1 MDHQTTHQAQRC
13 GAGPSKLHII
23 CEDGTSYDYTLS
35 KEKVSIGRGR
45 ENDLVFFE
53 SGISRNHA
61 EIVSTPKG
69 HEVIDLGSS
78 NGTIVNGSAVSRAML
93 VPDDV
98 IEIAGNKIIYVKASD
113 TSGAA
118 VKPVAEEEGDS
129 DIHLQKVVATSP
141 HDALLSSHT
150 LLVSVG
156 KTSGASQ
163 NIDPTL
169 TLMSEVS
176 ENPETFSA
184 IERTN
189 KVLFVLYEISRQLH
203 VIHDFN
209 ILLEKIM
216 DLVFVVIDA
225 DYGFI
230 VLTGSDKSIDLE
242 PVVVKYRDERTKN
255 TQQIRPS
262 KTIIERVIKD
272 KVALLT
278 SNAMGDSR
286 FDAARSILIQKL
298 RSAICVP
305 LWKKGEIIGIIQL
318 DSVRMENLFTHDDLE
333 LLKAIGSQVSMIIEQ
348 ASLNEKIREEERMR
362 RQLERFH
369 SPQVVEMI
377 LHSGQDGQDN
387 IMEPHEVTAT
397 ILFSDIIGF
406 TSLSEQMPARDITA
420 ILNRYFSRMTDIVF
434 KHDGTLDKY
443 IGDGLMAVF
452 GAPIEK
458 EDDALRAVRAARE
471 MREALA
477 DLRDDE
483 GSALPFQ
490 IRIGVNT
497 GRIVSA
503 NIGSLRRMEYTVI
516 GDPVNTASRL
526 ESLAQPNQILIGEE
540 TFRRVKDTFTI
551 HAAGPRKVK
560 GKAAEIMVYEVL

>member
-1 MDHQTTHQAQRC
+1 MDHQTTHLASRS
-13 GAGPSKLHII
+13 GADPPKLHII
-23 CEDGTSYDYTLS
+23 CEDGTSYDYILS
-35 KEKVSIGRGR
+35 AERVSIGRGR
-45 ENDLVFFE
+45 ENDLVFSE
-53 SGISRNHA
+53 AGISRNHA
-61 EIVSTPKG
+61 EIVSSPKG
-69 HEVIDLGSS
+69 HEVTDLGSS
-78 NGTIVNGSAVSRAML
+78 NGTILNGTAVSRAML
-93 VPDDV
+93 APDDV
-98 IEIAGNKIIYVKASD
+98 IEIGGNKIIYVLHPDRSNAVVDAVFESD
-113 TSGAA
+113 A
-118 VKPVAEEEGDS
+118 
-129 DIHLQKVVATSP
+129 DIDRQKVVATSP
-141 HDALLSSHT
+141 HDASLGSHT
-150 LLVSVG
+150 LLVSIG
-156 KTSGASQ
+156 KTSGVAS
-163 NIDPTL
+163 NVGPSM
-169 TLMSEVS
+169 TLMSEMP
-176 ENPETFSA
+176 EGPETFSA
-184 IERTN
+184 LERTN

-209 ILLEKIM
+209 ALLEKIM
-216 DLVFVVIDA
+216 DLVFVVINA

-230 VLTGSDKSIDLE
+230 ILIGPDKIIDPE
-242 PVVVKYRDERTKN
+242 PVVIKYRDNRTKN
-255 TQQIRPS
+255 TLPIRPS
-262 KTIIERVIKD
+262 RTIMERVIRD

-286 FDAARSILIQKL
+286 FDAARSILMQKL
-298 RSAICVP
+298 RSAMCVP
-305 LWKKGEIIGIIQL
+305 LWKKDEIIGIIQL
-318 DSVRMENLFTHDDLE
+318 DSVRMENLFTQDDLE

-348 ASLNEKIREEERMR
+348 ASLNEQIREEERMR

-377 LHSGQDGQDN
+377 LLSGREGQDN

-406 TSLSEQMPARDITA
+406 TSLSEQLPARRITA
-420 ILNRYFSRMTDIVF
+420 ILNCYFSRMTDIVF

-471 MREALA
+471 MRDALA
-477 DLRDDE
+477 DLRDEE
-483 GSALPFQ
+483 GEALPFQ

-503 NIGSLRRMEYTVI
+503 NIGSMRRMEYTVI

-540 TFRRVKDTFTI
+540 TFRHVKNAFTI
-551 HAAGPRKVK
+551 HAAGLRKVK

>member
-1 MDHQTTHQAQRC
+1 MDQQTTHLANRC
-13 GAGPSKLHII
+13 GAGSSKLQII
-23 CEDGTSYDYTLS
+23 CEDGTSYDYILS
-35 KEKVSIGRGR
+35 LEKVSIGRGV
-45 ENDLVFFE
+45 ENDLVFSE
-53 SGISRNHA
+53 AGISRNHA
-61 EIVSTPKG
+61 ELVSTPKG
-69 HEVIDLGSS
+69 HEIIDLGSS
-78 NGTIVNGSAVSRAML
+78 NGTIVNGSYVSRAIL
-93 VPDDV
+93 TSDDV
-98 IEIAGNKIIYVKASD
+98 IEIGGNRIVYVPALD
-113 TSGAA
+113 ASGAA
-118 VKPVAEEEGDS
+118 VKMDGGS
-129 DIHLQKVVATSP
+129 DKDADIDQQKVVATSP
-141 HDALLSSHT
+141 HDASLSNHT

-156 KTSGASQ
+156 KTSGASR

-169 TLMSEVS
+169 TLIKEVS
-176 ENPETFSA
+176 EDPETFSA
-184 IERTN
+184 LERTN

-203 VIHDFN
+203 VIHDFDA
-209 ILLEKIM
+209 LLEKIL

-230 VLTGSDKSIDLE
+230 VLTGSDKRIDLE
-242 PVVVKYRDERTKN
+242 PVVVKYRDEPEKT
-255 TQQIRPS
+255 TSPIRPS
-262 KTIIERVIKD
+262 RTIIERVIKD

-298 RSAICVP
+298 RSAMCVP
-305 LWKKGEIIGIIQL
+305 LWKKNEIIGIIQL
-318 DSVRMENLFTHDDLE
+318 DSLRMENLFTQDDLE

-348 ASLNEKIREEERMR
+348 ASLNEQIREEERMR

-377 LHSGQDGQDN
+377 LHSGRDGQDA
-387 IMEPHEVTAT
+387 IMEPREVTAT

-406 TSLSEQMPARDITA
+406 TSLSEQLPARKITA
-420 ILNRYFSRMTDIVF
+420 ILNCYFSRMTDIIF
-434 KHDGTLDKY
+434 KYDGTLDKY

-471 MREALA
+471 MRDALA
-477 DLRDDE
+477 DLRDEE
-483 GSALPFQ
+483 GAALPFQ

-526 ESLAQPNQILIGEE
+526 ESLARPNQILIGEE
-540 TFRRVKDTFTI
+540 TFRRVKDAFTI